1 MAVHIGAG
9 ASSRQEIGLL
19 VVGKHFVEPAIIS
32 FILYNMPVQSMG
44 NKPKI

>member
-1 MAVHIGAG
+1 MVVSIGAG
-9 ASSRQEIGLL
+9 TSSRQEIGLL

-32 FILYNMPVQSMG
+32 FILYNMLVQSMG